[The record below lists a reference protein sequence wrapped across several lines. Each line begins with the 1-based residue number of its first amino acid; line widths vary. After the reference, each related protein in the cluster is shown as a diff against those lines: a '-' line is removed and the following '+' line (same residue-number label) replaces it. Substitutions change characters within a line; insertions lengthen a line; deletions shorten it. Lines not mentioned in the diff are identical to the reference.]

1 MHDDAAMQN
10 FHFVSSF
17 QPVCFFRLSSRIM
30 NKNSVHG
37 GAFLSN
43 FSCAYA
49 GRHEGQPGEIASHLP
64 ALVGAPGAESK

>member
-1 MHDDAAMQN
+1 MMMQRCKKN
-10 FHFVSSF
+10 ILFPTCVDSSF
-17 QPVCFFRLSSRIM
+17 SSSIM
-30 NKNSVHG
+30 NKNSVQG

>member
-1 MHDDAAMQN
+1 
-10 FHFVSSF
+10 
-17 QPVCFFRLSSRIM
+17 M
-30 NKNSVHG
+30 NKNSVQG

-49 GRHEGQPGEIASHLP
+49 GTHEGQRGEIATHLP